1 MLIDISNFVT
11 TISMMKRLLL
21 LFASCFLFCVAL
33 TAQRAANKK
42 SPEQSS
48 SNLQKGI
55 ASYYGA
61 KFAGKQMANGKNFDP
76 TQLTAASNKLSLG
89 VWVRVRNLRNKKSV
103 IVQITDRMHP
113 KNKRLIDVSKA
124 AAQKLGFVS
133 RGLAKVTV
141 EVLEN
146 H

>member
-1 MLIDISNFVT
+1 
-11 TISMMKRLLL
+11 MKRLLL
-21 LFASCFLFCVAL
+21 LFASYFLFCAVV
-33 TAQRAANKK
+33 TAQHTVDKHSSK
-42 SPEQSS
+42 QLS

-55 ASYYGA
+55 ASYYGK
-61 KFAGKQMANGKNFDP
+61 KFSGKQMANGKIFDP
-76 TQLTAASNKLSLG
+76 TQLTAACNKLSLG
-89 VWVRVRNLRNKKSV
+89 VWVRVRNLRNNKSV

-124 AAQKLGFVS
+124 AAQKLGFVG

-141 EVLEN
+141 EVVEN